1 MEYVN
6 KKETK
11 DNEYHLC
18 RQENRKAS
26 ESKKK
31 HQKKSEERINHT
43 DRSNLLLYV
52 ALHDLADG
60 EERIKNDM

>member
-1 MEYVN
+1 MQH

-31 HQKKSEERINHT
+31 HQKRSKERINHA

-52 ALHDLADG
+52 SLHNS
-60 EERIKNDM
+60 NDWKVRDKE